1 VVITKIVSNF
11 KLIKINKIQKIIIQM
26 IQFLINAYTAELT
39 QSYIDALAPFY
50 EDIDSLFSS
59 VLSQ

>member
-1 VVITKIVSNF
+1 
-11 KLIKINKIQKIIIQM
+11 M